1 MPNKLIFVVSLKRKV
16 DDMKPN
22 NIKSDLYI
30 SSNNKLLYRIAL
42 SLVVMLMCILF
53 PMNVS
58 GEETQGDLHAFYPSN
73 AVFSDQIKNYID
85 NVDSLSFA
93 WSRIDAEDITA
104 LNTTKAKYGNYGF
117 YYPSSYLEPV
127 TYAKNNGKSI
137 QLNIY
142 MDGKDATEL
151 LPLADKRSLII
162 KAITDH
168 LQLDLS
174 QGEGIYY
181 DGVVIDFEGLRNTG
195 SDKKSIRYDGKTI
208 SYYYTQF
215 LTELKSQLIQL
226 NKTMFVAV
234 NPLLYYDGYEYSD
247 ILELADQVI
256 LMAHDYEPVQKLQKN
271 QVQQYTGYDV
281 LKPVDSL
288 APIGAVRAA
297 LNDLRGAATDISQ
310 MSKVW
315 LQITFDSAQWQYDVT
330 SATGWDTLKDTALSK
345 EVRST
350 PLYKSIKDRVDNK
363 DGAGKNLTYGYNNEL
378 QSPYL
383 QYYNSANKTWNVI
396 LYEDST
402 SISAKID
409 LARTYGVGGISV
421 WSLANVP
428 DYTDTN
434 GLKYKLN
441 GWTTILNKMSTFN
454 KAVANST
461 KTVTFNDSVIEKA
474 VREKLGITTG
484 KITVYDLQSIYRLK
498 LPTGVKS
505 MKDLASLTNLEYL
518 DAQQLG
524 LKDIT
529 SLGTLTGLRVL
540 YLQRNNIIDIT
551 TLKKLKNLETL
562 SLNGNQVSSITALAG
577 LTKLQ
582 KLYLRE
588 NKISSLSSLSKLT
601 NLKILELGVNNI
613 SSAKALTNLKNLKQ
627 LSLDNNKIKD
637 IQALKALTKL
647 EILYLQRN
655 SITSITTLSNLK
667 KLTLLSLNGNQI
679 KSLKPLT
686 KLTSLQKLYLTDNKI
701 TSIVPLKGLTK
712 LTELYLKGNKIID
725 YSPVSK
731 IYGKAGFRSDVTL
744 KK

>member
-1 MPNKLIFVVSLKRKV
+1 MKADNIKV
-16 DDMKPN
+16 DNRKAD
-22 NIKSDLYI
+22 NIKADLYI
-30 SSNNKLLYRIAL
+30 SRKGKLFYKIAL
-42 SLVVMLMCILF
+42 SLIATFLCILL
-53 PMNVS
+53 PLKVS
-58 GEETQGDLHAFYPSN
+58 GEVTEGDLHTFYPSN

-85 NVDSLSFA
+85 KVDSLSFA
-93 WSRIDAEDITA
+93 WSRIDAEDITS
-104 LNTTKAKYGNYGF
+104 LNIVKAKNGNYGF
-117 YYPSSYLEPV
+117 YYPSNYLEPIK
-127 TYAKNNGKSI
+127 YAKNNGKSI

-142 MDGKDATEL
+142 MDGKAAIEL
-151 LPLADKRSLII
+151 LPLADKRSLVI

-168 LQLDLS
+168 LLLDIS
-174 QGEGIYY
+174 QGEKIYF

-195 SDKKSIRYDGKTI
+195 SDKKSILYDGQTI

-215 LTELKSQLIQL
+215 LTELKTQLTQM

-281 LKPVDSL
+281 LEPVHSL
-288 APIGAVRAA
+288 APIGAVRDA
-297 LNDLRGAATDISQ
+297 LNDLRSAAADASQ

-330 SATGWDTLKDTALSK
+330 SAAGWETLKESVLSK

-363 DGAGKNLTYGYNNEL
+363 DGAGQNLTYGYNNEL
-378 QSPYL
+378 QSPFL
-383 QYYNSANKTWNVI
+383 QYFNTVNKTWNII

-441 GWTTILNKMSTFN
+441 GWTTILNKMSSFQ
-454 KAVANST
+454 KSVANST
-461 KTVTFNDSVIEKA
+461 KTVTFKDPVVEKA
-474 VREKLGITTG
+474 VREKLGILTG
-484 KITVYDLQSIYRLK
+484 KVSLYDIQNIYRLK
-498 LPTGVKS
+498 LPKGVKS
-505 MKDLASLTNLEYL
+505 IKDLANLVNLEYL

-529 SLGTLTGLRVL
+529 SIGTLTELRVL
-540 YLQRNNIIDIT
+540 YLQRNSITDIS

-562 SLNGNQVSSITALAG
+562 SLNGNQVSSITSLAG

-588 NKISSLSSLSKLT
+588 NKITSLTSLSKLT

-613 SSAKALTNLKNLKQ
+613 TTVTSLANLKNLKQ

-637 IQALKALTKL
+637 IQALKTLTKL

-655 SITSITTLSNLK
+655 SISSIATLSNLK
-667 KLTLLSLNGNQI
+667 KLTLLSLNGNLI
-679 KSLKPLT
+679 KDLKPLT

-701 TSIVPLKGLTK
+701 TSIAPLKGLTK
-712 LTELYLKGNKIID
+712 LTELYLKGNLIAD

-731 IYGKAGFRSDVTL
+731 IYVKAGFSCDFTL

>member
-1 MPNKLIFVVSLKRKV
+1 
-16 DDMKPN
+16 MKSD
-22 NIKSDLYI
+22 NIKADLYI
-30 SSNNKLLYRIAL
+30 SRNSKLFYRIAF
-42 SLVVMLMCILF
+42 SFIVMLLCMIIPLK
-53 PMNVS
+53 VS
-58 GEETQGDLHAFYPSN
+58 GEETEGVLHAFYPSN
-73 AVFSDQIKNYID
+73 AVFSDQIKSYID

-104 LNTTKAKYGNYGF
+104 LNIIKAKNGNYGF
-117 YYPSSYLEPV
+117 YYPSNYIEPV
-127 TYAKNNGKSI
+127 KYAKNNGKSI

-142 MDGKDATEL
+142 MDGKDATEV
-151 LPLADKRSLII
+151 LPSADKRSSVI

-168 LQLDLS
+168 LQLDIS
-174 QGEGIYY
+174 QGEGIYF

-195 SDKKSIRYDGKTI
+195 SDKKSILYEGKTI

-215 LTELKSQLIQL
+215 LTELKTQLTL
-226 NKTMFVAV
+226 LDKTMFVAV

-247 ILELADQVI
+247 LLELADQVI

-281 LKPVDSL
+281 LEPVDSL
-288 APIGAVRAA
+288 APIGSVRDA
-297 LNDLRGAATDISQ
+297 LNDLRRAAADVSQ

-330 SATGWDTLKDTALSK
+330 SAAGWETLKDTVLSK
-345 EVRST
+345 EIRST

-363 DGAGKNLTYGYNNEL
+363 DGAGQNLTYGYNNEL

-441 GWTTILNKMSTFN
+441 GWSTILSKMSIFH

-461 KTVTFNDSVIEKA
+461 KTVTFKDTVIEKA
-474 VREKLGITTG
+474 VREKLGFTTE
-484 KITVYDLQSIYRLK
+484 KITVYDIQGIYRLK

-505 MKDLASLTNLEYL
+505 IKDLTNLTNLEYL

-540 YLQRNNIIDIT
+540 YLQRNSIAEIS

-588 NKISSLSSLSKLT
+588 NKIASLTPSSNIFKFVSLLKDVKLAILFSRKYSFC
-601 NLKILELGVNNI
+601 NLV
-613 SSAKALTNLKNLKQ
+613 
-627 LSLDNNKIKD
+627 
-637 IQALKALTKL
+637 
-647 EILYLQRN
+647 
-655 SITSITTLSNLK
+655 
-667 KLTLLSLNGNQI
+667 
-679 KSLKPLT
+679 
-686 KLTSLQKLYLTDNKI
+686 
-701 TSIVPLKGLTK
+701 
-712 LTELYLKGNKIID
+712 
-725 YSPVSK
+725 SP
-731 IYGKAGFRSDVTL
+731 AN
-744 KK
+744 